1 MGIGAT
7 AGAAGLGS
15 ALPTTPAVAAEHG
28 VAAARTRRRHAIRI
42 ATFNI
47 HHGAGPDDVLDL
59 EHTAEVIAATD
70 ADVVAVQEVDRHFR
84 DRSDWKDQAGELAR
98 MLAMRVVFGAN
109 IDLDP
114 LEPGQPRRQYGCA
127 ILTQGAILSWR
138 NTWLPKYPTSEQ
150 RGLLEAVVQIHG
162 TRLRVAT
169 THMQHTDDAEWQEQA
184 DAIVDLLAGSP
195 EPVFLTGDTN
205 AVPEFPGMTTFT
217 SRFTD
222 VWAAVGIGE
231 GLTTSHWRFDY
242 IFTPPNAD
250 IRHAW
255 LICTD
260 ASDHLP
266 LVADVVLPETR

>member
-1 MGIGAT
+1 M
-7 AGAAGLGS
+7 
-15 ALPTTPAVAAEHG
+15 
-28 VAAARTRRRHAIRI
+28 AAARTRRRHAIRI

-138 NTWLPKYPTSEQ
+138 NTWL
-150 RGLLEAVVQIHG
+150 AVGRVVAAKLASSSWVSRTG
-162 TRLRVAT
+162 DGASSRVAIDSRARRT
-169 THMQHTDDAEWQEQA
+169 RSS
-184 DAIVDLLAGSP
+184 AG
-195 EPVFLTGDTN
+195 T
-205 AVPEFPGMTTFT
+205 
-217 SRFTD
+217 
-222 VWAAVGIGE
+222 
-231 GLTTSHWRFDY
+231 
-242 IFTPPNAD
+242 
-250 IRHAW
+250 
-255 LICTD
+255 
-260 ASDHLP
+260 
-266 LVADVVLPETR
+266 